1 MCGIHRFEFHCVR
14 FILIEKYLLAADHL
28 IIWQR
33 TKFDTEQKSPKFLPV
48 NMTLVSSTNKIVSDT
63 EFILSGRS
71 FVLVLKTIE
80 AIELILGE
88 LDVSL
93 YPSQRKDFEL
103 Y

>member
-1 MCGIHRFEFHCVR
+1 
-14 FILIEKYLLAADHL
+14 
-28 IIWQR
+28 
-33 TKFDTEQKSPKFLPV
+33 
-48 NMTLVSSTNKIVSDT
+48 MTLVSSTNKIVSDT